1 MYFEDRFDAG
11 ERLAREVERR
21 AGRPSIVLGIPR
33 GGVVVGY
40 VIAKRL
46 NARLEVI
53 IARKIGVPGNPELA
67 VAAVAEDGEVAV
79 EEEVATI
86 YGVSYDYIERAAKK
100 EAEEIRRRVEKFREG
115 RELPEMSGKDVLV
128 VDDGLATGTTMVAA
142 LKSVK
147 KRMPRRL
154 VAAAPVASME
164 AVMKVRSIADDV
176 VVLSVPEEFYAIGE
190 FYRDFSQVS
199 DEEVMQYLLS
209 LRGGDH

>member
-199 DEEVMQYLLS
+199 DEEVMQYLSS
-209 LRGGDH
+209 LRGSGH

>member
-199 DEEVMQYLLS
+199 DEEVMQYLSS